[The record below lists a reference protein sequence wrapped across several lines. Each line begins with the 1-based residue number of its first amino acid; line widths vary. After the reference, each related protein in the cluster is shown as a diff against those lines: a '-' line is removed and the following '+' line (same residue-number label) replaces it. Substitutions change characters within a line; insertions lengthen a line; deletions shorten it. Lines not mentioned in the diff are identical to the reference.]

1 MEDGMEDIDPS
12 LRIDPRL
19 QGPSTSTNRKTDS
32 ARDRKRAE
40 KVQPGLEKEDDS
52 DDEEDDGSRED
63 IQVLDLH
70 SNKPMFSYRGRIF
83 EGSWAEN
90 VGTEMILVEH
100 EEDAT
105 LPVLRHLEGDVDLLA
120 ASASR
125 ILTKEK
131 ILQPKVQEEDTLAP
145 IIKDWNINIPKGAY
159 KMSERARQGE
169 FLERLMALKLKKG
182 EKDQVTVYARK
193 NDLDDEAGTP
203 RRRRRKK
210 NQDIT
215 GEGET
220 QPKKRRR
227 GRGGRPSNRAKALGV
242 IDRLDEEP
250 LSVPTPRS
258 WAELDA
264 SGSGERHSHAAM
276 DQDLDDINEE
286 ESEDEEDFEDDEDH
300 EDHDGDD
307 DAFDLEDIEEEEDD
321 ADMDDAAA
329 PGVRPNTTME

>member
-1 MEDGMEDIDPS
+1 MEDIDPS

-19 QGPSTSTNRKTDS
+19 QGPSTSTKRKADG

-40 KVQPGLEKEDDS
+40 RVQLGLEKDDDS

-90 VGTEMILVEH
+90 VGTEMIMVEH
-100 EEDAT
+100 EKDAT

-182 EKDQVTVYARK
+182 EKDQVTVYARR
-193 NDLDDEAGTP
+193 NDIDDEAGTP

-210 NQDIT
+210 NQDAA

-227 GRGGRPSNRAKALGV
+227 GRGGRPSNRARALGV

-258 WAELDA
+258 WAELGA
-264 SGSGERHSHAAM
+264 SGSGERQSNSAL

-286 ESEDEEDFEDDEDH
+286 ESEDEEDNGDDEDH
-300 EDHDGDD
+300 DHDGDD
-307 DAFDLEDIEEEEDD
+307 AYDLEDIEEEDD
-321 ADMDDAAA
+321 DEDMDDEAA
-329 PGVRPNTTME
+329 PGVRPNTTTE